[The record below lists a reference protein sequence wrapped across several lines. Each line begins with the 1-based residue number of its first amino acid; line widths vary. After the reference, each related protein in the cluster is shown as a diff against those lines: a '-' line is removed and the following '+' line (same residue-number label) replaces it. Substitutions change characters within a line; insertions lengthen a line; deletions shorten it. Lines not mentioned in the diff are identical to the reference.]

1 MKRFLKNSILF
12 LLIYVGICLTISGF
26 LPYHWGNPWY
36 SVKIDHLERNPDEDY
51 NTYFF
56 GSSRV
61 YRHIDPNLFDSLAQ
75 AREAE
80 SIRSFNLGAPGTFPP
95 QTYFLYEQFL
105 NSGLSKGAKFC
116 FLELMDVAAISDHL
130 MHQEK
135 TNYWLNRKDMSFV
148 FHSVL
153 NDESESTAQKFTQLS
168 RYARSYLERVLHIG
182 HFSPHLTDAGHYN
195 KEYLGPLKNGYL
207 PLEYELETASSPVL
221 RKALLDRMRGLKQF
235 PEALEER
242 KRLMIEAERNASSN
256 EYDKIHQE
264 RILELIEKSR
274 RRGIELI
281 FIFIAPKPNQA
292 YQNVV
297 NLKAHLPIEHL
308 IEITPVKYP
317 DLFTIDNAFDIG
329 HFNTQGVRLFT
340 RYLVEEFK
348 AIRDIN

>member
-1 MKRFLKNSILF
+1 
-12 LLIYVGICLTISGF
+12 
-26 LPYHWGNPWY
+26 
-36 SVKIDHLERNPDEDY
+36 
-51 NTYFF
+51 
-56 GSSRV
+56 
-61 YRHIDPNLFDSLAQ
+61 
-75 AREAE
+75 
-80 SIRSFNLGAPGTFPP
+80 
-95 QTYFLYEQFL
+95 
-105 NSGLSKGAKFC
+105 
-116 FLELMDVAAISDHL
+116 MDVAAISDHL